1 MLNCKS
7 PDGPPPGLFT
17 TFVLTPHASRPDRA
31 SCPMRRS
38 VPFPAGRRN
47 PPRLFRMATQK
58 VSGPS
63 SAPAGQPQRPGCRT
77 SRTLHPQHGK
87 TSKPLP
93 VDTPRRMSPGPEL
106 TRKNVS
112 LLFFSTRAALPLP
125 PACLVPNKK
134 TITSRHPLRRNREV
148 REKTGKRPP

>member
-17 TFVLTPHASRPDRA
+17 TFVLTPHASGPDRPPA
-31 SCPMRRS
+31 RCVAQSLSLPGEGTRRAYS
-38 VPFPAGRRN
+38 AGR
-47 PPRLFRMATQK
+47 TQNF
-58 VSGPS
+58 SGPS

-106 TRKNVS
+106 TRNNVS
-112 LLFFSTRAALPLP
+112 LFFFSARAALPLP
-125 PACLVPNKK
+125 PACLVPDKT
-134 TITSRHPLRRNREV
+134 TITSRHPLRRNRELP
-148 REKTGKRPP
+148 EKTEKRPP